1 MPAPAD
7 QPGNTIRVEVCLAW
21 PNRVLR
27 QELLVPVGTTLQ
39 ALRRMPILAQELQD
53 AWAGAAGVGVFGQSK
68 PLREALRDGD
78 RVELWRPLA
87 ADPKEARRQR
97 ARLKGVDAAAPSRRK
112 SQAG

>member
-1 MPAPAD
+1 M
-7 QPGNTIRVEVCLAW
+7 AW
-21 PNRVLR
+21 PDRVLR
-27 QELLVPVGTTLQ
+27 QELLVPDGTTLQ
-39 ALRRMPILAQELQD
+39 ALRRMPELFLELQQ
-53 AWAGAAGVGVFGQSK
+53 AWAGAAGVGVFGEPR

-112 SQAG
+112 SQGV

>member
-1 MPAPAD
+1 M
-7 QPGNTIRVEVCLAW
+7 AW
-21 PNRVLR
+21 PDRVLR
-27 QELLVPVGTTLQ
+27 QELLVPDGTTLQ
-39 ALRRMPILAQELQD
+39 ALRRMPDLCLELQQ
-53 AWAGAAGVGVFGQSK
+53 AWAGAAGVGVFGEPR

-112 SQAG
+112 SQGV